1 MKIMNYLNREQR
13 RSMILEAAKRVA
25 LQDGLNGLTVRRV
38 ATEAQVSTGQV
49 HHHFESSS
57 HLKAEVFIALMNQL
71 DEVENLITRENSFER
86 LCLLLGIENIEQ
98 TQPYLRLWN
107 EAEILID
114 QDQEIKKAY
123 NITMQQWHA
132 ALVSA
137 IEHGIA
143 QHEFKISTKSSSQDI
158 AWRLIAFVCG
168 LEGIYQLG
176 LHGLDQHSFKHHVDM
191 MLRMELQ
198 QTIHP

>member
-1 MKIMNYLNREQR
+1 
-13 RSMILEAAKRVA
+13 MILDAAKRVA
-25 LQDGLNGLTVRRV
+25 LQDGLNGLTVRRI

-57 HLKAEVFIALMNQL
+57 HLKAEVFIELMNQL
-71 DEVENLITRENSFER
+71 NEVEDQIKTNSNLER
-86 LCLLLGIENIEQ
+86 ISLLLGFENIEQ

-107 EAEILID
+107 EAEILIV

-123 NITMQQWHA
+123 NTTMEQWHL

-137 IEHGIA
+137 IEHGIT
-143 QHEFKISTKSSSQDI
+143 QQEFKISISNSSQDI
-158 AWRLIAFVCG
+158 SWRLIAFVCG

-176 LHGLDQHSFKHHVDM
+176 LRGLDEHSFKHHVETI
-191 MLRMELQ
+191 LKLELLQ
-198 QTIHP
+198 

>member
-1 MKIMNYLNREQR
+1 MNYLNREQR
-13 RSMILEAAKRVA
+13 RTMILDAAKRVA
-25 LQDGLNGLTVRRV
+25 LLEGLNGLTVRRI

-57 HLKAEVFIALMNQL
+57 HLKAEVFIELMNQL
-71 DEVENLITRENSFER
+71 DQVEDQITTNSSLDR
-86 LCLLLGIENIEQ
+86 LFLLLGIENIEQ

-107 EAEILID
+107 EAEILIE

-123 NITMQQWHA
+123 NVTMEQWHN
-132 ALVSA
+132 ALVA
-137 IEHGIA
+137 TIEQGII
-143 QHEFKISTKSSSQDI
+143 QQEFKVSTASSSQDI

-176 LHGLDQHSFKHHVDM
+176 LKGLDQHSFKHHVEIV
-191 MLRMELQ
+191 LKMELFQ
-198 QTIHP
+198 YQ

>member
-1 MKIMNYLNREQR
+1 MMNYLNREQR
-13 RSMILEAAKRVA
+13 RGMILDAAKRVA
-25 LQDGLNGLTVRRV
+25 LQDGLNGLTVRRI

-57 HLKAEVFIALMNQL
+57 HLKAEVFIELMNQL
-71 DEVENLITRENSFER
+71 NEVEDQIKTNSSFER
-86 LCLLLGIENIEQ
+86 ISLLLGFENIEQ

-107 EAEILID
+107 EAEILIV

-123 NITMQQWHA
+123 NTTIEQWHL

-137 IEHGIA
+137 IEHGIT
-143 QHEFKISTKSSSQDI
+143 QQEFKISISNSSQDI
-158 AWRLIAFVCG
+158 SWRLIAFVCG

-176 LHGLDQHSFKHHVDM
+176 LRGLDEHSFKHHVETI
-191 MLRMELQ
+191 LKLELLQ
-198 QTIHP
+198 

>member
-1 MKIMNYLNREQR
+1 MMNYLNREQR
-13 RSMILEAAKRVA
+13 RSMILDAAKRVA
-25 LQDGLNGLTVRRV
+25 LQDGLNGLTVRRI

-57 HLKAEVFIALMNQL
+57 HLKAEVFIELMNQL
-71 DEVENLITRENSFER
+71 NEVEDQIKTNSNLER
-86 LCLLLGIENIEQ
+86 ISLLLGFENIEQ

-107 EAEILID
+107 EAEILIV

-123 NITMQQWHA
+123 NTTMEQWHL

-137 IEHGIA
+137 IEHGIT
-143 QHEFKISTKSSSQDI
+143 QQEFKISISNSSQDI
-158 AWRLIAFVCG
+158 SWRLIAFVCG

-176 LHGLDQHSFKHHVDM
+176 LRGLDEHSFKHHVETI
-191 MLRMELQ
+191 LKLELLQ
-198 QTIHP
+198 